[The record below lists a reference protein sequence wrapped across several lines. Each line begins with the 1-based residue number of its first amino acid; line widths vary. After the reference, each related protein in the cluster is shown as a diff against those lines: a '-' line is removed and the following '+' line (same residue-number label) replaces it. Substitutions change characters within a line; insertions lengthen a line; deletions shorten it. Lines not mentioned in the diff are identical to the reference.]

1 MAKSFKQPLLIG
13 LLALAPLFTACERS
27 ADISGVTELPVPTVA
42 AARQKTARVVTR
54 QTVSTSGVVY
64 SQWISGG
71 KSTTLT
77 IGKYELFVPKGAVK
91 KPTLFRMQV
100 LSGDVIGV
108 SLNAWDNSF
117 QPVTQF
123 QAPLRLTL
131 PYDDADFSQFEN
143 PSKLLLANIV
153 SDTDT
158 SILELV
164 SPSIDPIHQ
173 TITGNIT
180 HFSIWSLAVSLS
192 KELSPG
198 ID

>member
-13 LLALAPLFTACERS
+13 LLALAPFFTACER
-27 ADISGVTELPVPTVA
+27 AAEISGVTEAPVMTSS
-42 AARQKTARVVTR
+42 ARPKPARVLKR
-54 QTVSTSGVVY
+54 QGTATSGTVY
-64 SQWISGG
+64 SEWISSG

-77 IGKYELFVPKGAVK
+77 IGKYSLFIPKGAVK

-100 LSGDVIGV
+100 LTGEVIGV
-108 SLNAWDNSF
+108 SLHAWDNSW

-123 QAPLRLTL
+123 QVPLRLTL
-131 PYDDADFSQFEN
+131 PYDEVSATDIDSTDR
-143 PSKLLLANIV
+143 LLIANIV
-153 SDTDT
+153 SDVDT
-158 SILELV
+158 SILEV
-164 SPSIDPIHQ
+164 VNPSVNPIEQ

-180 HFSIWSLAVSLS
+180 HFSIWSLAISLS

>member
-13 LLALAPLFTACERS
+13 LLALVPFFTACER
-27 ADISGVTELPVPTVA
+27 ATDISGVTEAAAPTVA
-42 AARQKTARVVTR
+42 TKPRPAKVLTR
-54 QTVSTSGVVY
+54 EGVNLGGVVY
-64 SQWISGG
+64 SEWITAG

-77 IGKYELFVPKGAVK
+77 IGKYELVIPKGAVK
-91 KPTLFRMQV
+91 KPTIFRMTV
-100 LSGDVIGV
+100 LTGSVIGV
-108 SLNAWDNSF
+108 SLQAWDNSF
-117 QPVTQF
+117 EPVTQF

-131 PYDDADFSQFEN
+131 PYDEAPETEVQHPDR
-143 PSKLLLANIV
+143 LLLANIV

-164 SPSIDPIHQ
+164 APSIDPINK

-180 HFSIWSLAVSLS
+180 HFSIWSLALSL

>member
-13 LLALAPLFTACERS
+13 LLALAPFFAACERS
-27 ADISGVTELPVPTVA
+27 ADISGVTETPVQTVA
-42 AARQKTARVVTR
+42 SKPKPARVLTRSVTA
-54 QTVSTSGVVY
+54 SSGTVY
-64 SQWISGG
+64 SEWISAG
-71 KSTTLT
+71 KTTTLT
-77 IGKYELFVPKGAVK
+77 VGKYSLFIPKGAVK

-100 LSGDVIGV
+100 LTGSVVGV
-108 SLNAWDNSF
+108 SLQAWDNGW

-131 PYDDADFSQFEN
+131 PYDEVDAGQIQN
-143 PSKLLLANIV
+143 PDRLLIANIV

-158 SILELV
+158 SILEV
-164 SPSIDPIHQ
+164 ISPAIDPINQ
-173 TITGNIT
+173 TITGSIT
-180 HFSIWSLAVSLS
+180 HFSVWSLAISLT

>member
-13 LLALAPLFTACERS
+13 LLALVPLVTACERS
-27 ADISGVTELPVPTVA
+27 ADISGVTEAPVA
-42 AARQKTARVVTR
+42 AMAARQKTARVVTR
-54 QTVSTSGVVY
+54 QSVSTSGVVY

-77 IGKYELFVPKGAVK
+77 VGKYELFVPKGAVK

-108 SLNAWDNSF
+108 SLNAWDNNL

-131 PYDDADFSQFEN
+131 PYDDADFSQFDS
-143 PSKLLLANIV
+143 PSRLLLANIV
-153 SDTDT
+153 SDSDT

-164 SPSIDPIHQ
+164 APSVDPINQ

>member
-13 LLALAPLFTACERS
+13 LLALSPLFTACERA
-27 ADISGVTELPVPTVA
+27 ADISGLTEAATPTVA
-42 AARQKTARVVTR
+42 TKPRIARVVTR
-54 QTVSTSGVVY
+54 QTVATAGTVY
-64 SQWISGG
+64 SEWISGG

-100 LSGDVIGV
+100 LAGSVIGV
-108 SLNAWDNSF
+108 SLQAWDNSW

-131 PYDDADFSQFEN
+131 PYEEASAFDIQQPER
-143 PSKLLLANIV
+143 LLLANII

-158 SILELV
+158 SILEIV
-164 SPSIDPIHQ
+164 SPSINPIEQ

-180 HFSIWSLAVSLS
+180 HFSIWSLALS
-192 KELSPG
+192 VTKELSPG